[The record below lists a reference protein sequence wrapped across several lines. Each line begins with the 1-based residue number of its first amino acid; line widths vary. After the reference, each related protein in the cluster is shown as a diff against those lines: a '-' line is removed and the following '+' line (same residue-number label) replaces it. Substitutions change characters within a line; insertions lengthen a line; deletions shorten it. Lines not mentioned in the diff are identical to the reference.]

1 MSITRFLNLIVLAA
15 LLAGC
20 SEMQHYS
27 SDLAP
32 VIEGGYG
39 VNSWL
44 GDVHKTRTMSPE
56 LLQQTLDDW
65 ELEFRDNPSLSN
77 RMRLV
82 LLLATGEEPVG
93 NHKRAHKLLQGFDA
107 GAGSDSERELV
118 AILQQYLE
126 SQAQDSR
133 KISILWKQVTD
144 QNRRI
149 EELEQQVQALTT
161 IEQHI
166 QQRDRGGDEEDGP
179 R

>member
-1 MSITRFLNLIVLAA
+1 MSITRFPNLIVLAA

-82 LLLATGEEPVG
+82 LVITSYSIHYTKLYEPVTG
-93 NHKRAHKLLQGFDA
+93 CRGIGLRARSSGPGGHGCRPA
-107 GAGSDSERELV
+107 G
-118 AILQQYLE
+118 Q
-126 SQAQDSR
+126 
-133 KISILWKQVTD
+133 
-144 QNRRI
+144 
-149 EELEQQVQALTT
+149 
-161 IEQHI
+161 
-166 QQRDRGGDEEDGP
+166 
-179 R
+179 